1 MNRLI
6 WKTFGSCITLTALNF
21 ASIPAYGQRNFKDI
35 YHNLGESMRCSLQPS
50 ESSTSEDVY
59 SISGDIAESR
69 PSNVTELQEFL
80 IKKGFQKL
88 ENKDY
93 ARALCYFDQVIEK
106 DVSSKYVST
115 AYLGRGITYIE
126 QGDKQRGIADL
137 KEASRLFKN
146 QGDAKNFQKVTEI
159 IQQLTNNGSVTTNSE
174 ITQPALAGTYSCYY
188 LTVFTGPGG
197 IILPKP
203 NPSPLGKIQLDGRGK
218 YSSNNFG
225 SGNYV
230 FDSSNST
237 VRFTD
242 GKMANLVAAYSV
254 DNKGKSGINF
264 HAKLNTVVEFKRSH
278 FCPNEMN

>member
-1 MNRLI
+1 MKRLI
-6 WKTFGSCITLTALNF
+6 WKTFGSCITLTALTF
-21 ASIPAYGQRNFKDI
+21 ASIPAYGQRTFKDVF
-35 YHNLGESMRCSLQPS
+35 HNLGESMKCSLQAS
-50 ESSTSEDVY
+50 ESSTLEDVY
-59 SISGDIAESR
+59 AVSRDIAEPS
-69 PSNVTELQEFL
+69 PSNVHELQEFL
-80 IKKGFQKL
+80 IKNGWQRL

-93 ARALCYFDQVIEK
+93 ARALCYFNQVIDK
-106 DVSSKYVST
+106 NLSSKYVST
-115 AYLGRGITYIE
+115 AYFGRGLTYIK

-137 KEASRLFKN
+137 KAASRLFKS
-146 QGDAKNFQKVTEI
+146 QGDEKNFQKVTRI
-159 IQQLTNNGSVTTNSE
+159 IQQLTNNGSVTANSE

-197 IILPKP
+197 IVLPQP
-203 NPSPLGKIQLDGRGK
+203 NPSPLGKIQLDGRGR

-237 VRFTD
+237 VHFTD

-254 DNKGKSGINF
+254 NNKGKSGINF
-264 HAKLNTVVEFKRSH
+264 HAKLNPGVKFEQSH